1 MVNIFRQNVFRAN
14 GFPSFD
20 LTENILYFCF
30 MSKIN
35 KTIGLFFAAM
45 LVFLSISAE
54 NSALLLT
61 SQYKNSQSDNSS
73 SYFSSEKANL
83 FFLNRQEEKL
93 VSSVRNLPVPSLKNH
108 INDFQWNCL
117 LTEVKISSI
126 NSEYLSYSV
135 TVDPNFT
142 SHDIIFPFHYF
153 W

>member
-1 MVNIFRQNVFRAN
+1 
-14 GFPSFD
+14 
-20 LTENILYFCF
+20 

-54 NSALLLT
+54 NNSLLLT
-61 SQYKNSQSDNSS
+61 SQYKNSQSDSS
-73 SYFSSEKANL
+73 PSYFSTEKPDL

-93 VSSVRNLPVPSLKNH
+93 VSSVKNLPVPSLKNH
-108 INDFQWNCL
+108 LNDFQWNCL
-117 LTEVKISSI
+117 FTEVRLSII

-135 TVDPNFT
+135 TLDPNFT